1 MKPKRVREGF
11 CELCGKETTVRY
23 RVQTDGE
30 TWRLV
35 CPACTEELR
44 AAYPETYRYG
54 GTWKAHKRH

>member
-1 MKPKRVREGF
+1 M
-11 CELCGKETTVRY
+11 RY

-44 AAYPETYRYG
+44 AAHPEGYRYG
-54 GTWKAHKRH
+54 GTWKANKRH